1 MLSDTLA
8 GMARIPLIRW
18 SGPDIPSEKPNP
30 LSNRGSM
37 KERWMPII
45 KSAIKR
51 LRQNRSRNLQ
61 NKAQKTNLRSTI
73 KRVRAAIASKDKAVA
88 QTTLAGAISVI
99 DRSVGKG
106 LIHKNT
112 ASRYKSRL
120 SRQAN
125 ALQAS

>member
-1 MLSDTLA
+1 
-8 GMARIPLIRW
+8 
-18 SGPDIPSEKPNP
+18 
-30 LSNRGSM
+30 
-37 KERWMPII
+37 MPII

>member
-1 MLSDTLA
+1 
-8 GMARIPLIRW
+8 
-18 SGPDIPSEKPNP
+18 
-30 LSNRGSM
+30 
-37 KERWMPII
+37 MPIT

-61 NKAQKTNLRSTI
+61 NKAEKTNLRSTI
-73 KRVRAAIASKDKAVA
+73 KKVRAAIAAKDKAVA
-88 QTTLAGAISVI
+88 QTTFAGSIPVI

-120 SRQAN
+120 SRQTN
-125 ALQAS
+125 ALQTP